1 MDTSYQ
7 YSPRWLTHRHRGHTS
22 GMRTWVCPS
31 WCSSGSS
38 SSSCSPGG
46 RRTGRWQSPERERIM
61 KKTHKYMF
69 YFTTLNSSLSS
80 SLSKKKAW
88 MIRSPRGLMA
98 SSGILSKSF
107 GGGKERTYKNKLP
120 QLEICLL
127 SNYPQELLLK
137 LTMDKCST
145 LIDFKCKHNHFG
157 KYSPGVAIISD
168 IKCTWRCRYPLLPTS
183 NFLNLGINRNS
194 ESWYSPVPDFLLF
207 HPTLWLSLVWP
218 WFFLGFFTQ
227 PSSDIFR

>member
-7 YSPRWLTHRHRGHTS
+7 YSPHWLTHRHRGHTS

-38 SSSCSPGG
+38 SSSCWPDG

-127 SNYPQELLLK
+127 SNYPQELLLE

-157 KYSPGVAIISD
+157 
-168 IKCTWRCRYPLLPTS
+168 
-183 NFLNLGINRNS
+183 
-194 ESWYSPVPDFLLF
+194 
-207 HPTLWLSLVWP
+207 
-218 WFFLGFFTQ
+218 
-227 PSSDIFR
+227 